1 MRLNSSVNKYCVL
14 GIYINPYFGIGQMV
28 STSDVCVMFFLPV
41 GVSWEQWYTE
51 KVSDLTGVTANN
63 SALRKEENKLRKLRT

>member
-1 MRLNSSVNKYCVL
+1 
-14 GIYINPYFGIGQMV
+14 MV
-28 STSDVCVMFFLPV
+28 STSDVCMMFFLPV
-41 GVSWEQWYTE
+41 GESWEQWYTE